1 MFQAGKT
8 RKEHETRESR
18 EEAQDGSGGRDEE
31 ELLQGERF
39 GNKIK
44 LGEALGLAGLSKS
57 TYEYDRRRLGK
68 KEDPDEQRIM
78 LEIKAVWLRS
88 KKRYGY
94 RKIAIALKNRYG
106 ETVNHK
112 KVLRLRKERDV
123 CAVLSGHGKPYSSY
137 RGTVGK
143 VAPNILKRDFHARAC
158 LEKAG
163 TDVTE
168 RKFCFGKVYFSPVID
183 FFNDQILAYSL
194 YGKYPDTAGRI
205 LHSDQGWQYQ
215 RPAYRSSLKK
225 HGIVQSRSRKGN
237 CLDNAKTENL
247 FSKLKKEMYYGH
259 EKDFRSYAEVSKAI
273 DEYVQWYNEERIVTR
288 LRAAPV
294 SHRSY
299 APSVTGMSYI

>member
-1 MFQAGKT
+1 
-8 RKEHETRESR
+8 
-18 EEAQDGSGGRDEE
+18 
-31 ELLQGERF
+31 
-39 GNKIK
+39 
-44 LGEALGLAGLSKS
+44 
-57 TYEYDRRRLGK
+57 
-68 KEDPDEQRIM
+68 M

-143 VAPNILKRDFHARAC
+143 V
-158 LEKAG
+158 
-163 TDVTE
+163 
-168 RKFCFGKVYFSPVID
+168 YFSPVID
-183 FFNDQILAYSL
+183 FFNDQILAYSLSMSPNRKRVRDRLSGL

-299 APSVTGMSYI
+299 APIPLLCYTSHQVQHQGFSTETGCLLITFRKPSYSKEDSSRILRHLLHRWCLEHKDDLSLLFLPSLLLRAE

>member
-8 RKEHETRESR
+8 RKEHETRERS
-18 EEAQDGSGGRDEE
+18 EGAQDGSGGRDEE
-31 ELLQGERF
+31 ELRGARAREPPAQVRGRIPKKTESLGGAGNRGKTEAVEELLQGERF
-39 GNKIK
+39 ENKIK

-94 RKIAIALKNRYG
+94 RKIAVALKNRYG

-123 CAVLSGHGKPYSSY
+123 CAVLSGH
-137 RGTVGK
+137 
-143 VAPNILKRDFHARAC
+143 
-158 LEKAG
+158 
-163 TDVTE
+163 
-168 RKFCFGKVYFSPVID
+168 
-183 FFNDQILAYSL
+183 
-194 YGKYPDTAGRI
+194 GKYPDTAGRI

-237 CLDNAKTENL
+237 CLDNAKTKNL

-273 DEYVQWYNEERIVTR
+273 NEYVQWYNEERIATR

-299 APSVTGMSYI
+299 APIPLLCYTSH

>member
-1 MFQAGKT
+1 
-8 RKEHETRESR
+8 
-18 EEAQDGSGGRDEE
+18 
-31 ELLQGERF
+31 
-39 GNKIK
+39 
-44 LGEALGLAGLSKS
+44 
-57 TYEYDRRRLGK
+57 
-68 KEDPDEQRIM
+68 M

-112 KVLRLRKERDV
+112 KVLRLRKKRDV

-183 FFNDQILAYSL
+183 FFNDQILAYSLSMSPNRKRVRDRLSGL

-299 APSVTGMSYI
+299 APIPLLCYTSH

>member
-1 MFQAGKT
+1 
-8 RKEHETRESR
+8 
-18 EEAQDGSGGRDEE
+18 
-31 ELLQGERF
+31 
-39 GNKIK
+39 
-44 LGEALGLAGLSKS
+44 
-57 TYEYDRRRLGK
+57 
-68 KEDPDEQRIM
+68 M

-123 CAVLSGHGKPYSSY
+123 CAVLSG
-137 RGTVGK
+137 
-143 VAPNILKRDFHARAC
+143 
-158 LEKAG
+158 
-163 TDVTE
+163 
-168 RKFCFGKVYFSPVID
+168 
-183 FFNDQILAYSL
+183 L

-299 APSVTGMSYI
+299 APIPLLCYTSHQVQHQGFSTETGCLLITFRKPSYSKEDSSRILRHLLHRWCQEHKDDFSLLFLPSLLLRAE

>member
-1 MFQAGKT
+1 
-8 RKEHETRESR
+8 
-18 EEAQDGSGGRDEE
+18 
-31 ELLQGERF
+31 
-39 GNKIK
+39 
-44 LGEALGLAGLSKS
+44 
-57 TYEYDRRRLGK
+57 
-68 KEDPDEQRIM
+68 M

-123 CAVLSGHGKPYSSY
+123 CAVLSGHGK
-137 RGTVGK
+137 
-143 VAPNILKRDFHARAC
+143 
-158 LEKAG
+158 
-163 TDVTE
+163 
-168 RKFCFGKVYFSPVID
+168 
-183 FFNDQILAYSL
+183 
-194 YGKYPDTAGRI
+194 YPDTAGRI
-205 LHSDQGWQYQ
+205 LHLDQGWQYQ

-299 APSVTGMSYI
+299 APIPLLCYTSH

>member
-8 RKEHETRESR
+8 RKEHETRERR

-57 TYEYDRRRLGK
+57 AYEYDRRRLGK

-106 ETVNHK
+106 ETV
-112 KVLRLRKERDV
+112 
-123 CAVLSGHGKPYSSY
+123 
-137 RGTVGK
+137 
-143 VAPNILKRDFHARAC
+143 
-158 LEKAG
+158 
-163 TDVTE
+163 
-168 RKFCFGKVYFSPVID
+168 GKVYFSPVID
-183 FFNDQILAYSL
+183 FGNDQILAYSLSMSPNRKRVRDRLSGL